1 MNAYD
6 IELIKEG
13 LIETLY
19 MIAISALFI
28 LVFGLIIGFSLFF
41 TSQSQTQNKYL
52 HICHQVLSGIVN
64 IFRSVPFVI
73 LIVIMI
79 PVTLIITDGQMLG
92 ANGALPP
99 LIISATPFYARIVA
113 NSLYDIPKGKSEA
126 LVALGASKLKITFT
140 LLREALP
147 SLLSGFTVT
156 LITLIGFISAA
167 NAIGGGGLSDQA
179 VIFLIHNGSQKQL
192 AGYVSVAIILAIV
205 FVIQIAS
212 DIVLKKIKHT

>member
-1 MNAYD
+1 MTTYD
-6 IELIKEG
+6 LNLIYDG

-19 MIAISALFI
+19 MILISAIFI
-28 LVFGLIIGFSLFF
+28 SVFGLIIGFSLFF
-41 TSQSQTQNKYL
+41 TNEEHTSNKYL
-52 HICHQVLSGIVN
+52 LFLNQIISAFVN

-79 PVTLIITDGQMLG
+79 PVTLKITNGQMLG

-99 LIISATPFYARIVA
+99 LIVSATPFYARIVYNA
-113 NSLYDIPKGKSEA
+113 LLDIPRGKSEA
-126 LVALGASKLKITFT
+126 LKALGAKEFKIALT
-140 LLREALP
+140 LFKEASP

-179 VIFLIHNGSQKQL
+179 VIFLIHNGSTKQL
-192 AGYVSVAIILAIV
+192 AGYVSVAIILLLVLIIQVTSDFIV
-205 FVIQIAS
+205 N
-212 DIVLKKIKHT
+212 KINHK

>member
-1 MNAYD
+1 MSTYD
-6 IELIKEG
+6 IQLIKEG
-13 LIETLY
+13 LFETLY

-28 LVFGLIIGFSLFF
+28 SLFGLIIGFTLFF
-41 TSQSQTQNKYL
+41 TSPTQTQNKYL
-52 HICHQVLSGIVN
+52 NICHQILSGIVN
-64 IFRSVPFVI
+64 IFRSIPFVI

-79 PVTLIITDGQMLG
+79 PLTLIITDGQMLG

-99 LIISATPFYARIVA
+99 LIVSATPFYARIVA

-126 LVALGASKLKITFT
+126 LIALGASKLMIAWT
-140 LLREALP
+140 LLRESLP
-147 SLLSGFTVT
+147 SLISGFTVT

-205 FVIQIAS
+205 FIIQIVS
-212 DIVLKKIKHT
+212 DFILKKIKHT

>member
-1 MNAYD
+1 MTTYD
-6 IELIKEG
+6 LNLIYDG

-19 MIAISALFI
+19 MILISAIFI
-28 LVFGLIIGFSLFF
+28 SIFGLIIGFSLFF
-41 TSQSQTQNKYL
+41 TNEEHTSNKYL
-52 HICHQVLSGIVN
+52 LFLNQIISAFVN

-79 PVTLIITDGQMLG
+79 PVTLIITNGQMLG

-99 LIISATPFYARIVA
+99 LIVSATPFYARIVYNA
-113 NSLYDIPKGKSEA
+113 LLDIPRGKSEA
-126 LVALGASKLKITFT
+126 LKALGAKEFKIART
-140 LLREALP
+140 LFKEASP

-179 VIFLIHNGSQKQL
+179 VIFLIHNGSTKQL
-192 AGYVSVAIILAIV
+192 AGYVSVAIILLLVLIIQVTSDFIV
-205 FVIQIAS
+205 
-212 DIVLKKIKHT
+212 KKINHK